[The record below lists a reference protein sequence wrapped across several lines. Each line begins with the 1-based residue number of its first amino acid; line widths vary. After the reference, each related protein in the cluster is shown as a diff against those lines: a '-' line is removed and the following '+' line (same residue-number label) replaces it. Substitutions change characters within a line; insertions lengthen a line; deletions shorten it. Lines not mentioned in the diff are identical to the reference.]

1 MSFNPDTNV
10 CIKDDV
16 IIDNPDGLTY
26 TENLHL
32 GHRIVIQ
39 AAGGITLGRQVAI
52 GEETVIWSVNHD
64 YEEGC
69 LPYGFTRIRKP
80 VVIEDNVWIGRNVMI
95 APGSHIG
102 EGAVLSLGA
111 VVSGRIP
118 PLAVVAGNPARVVRF
133 RSLERYLQARRD
145 NINLWTQ
152 RTVPGCPSCE
162 PENFGWANASPTR
175 TRSALQRWWD
185 GMTLGRQE
193 TRIRQALEQFNARE
207 SAAE

>member
-16 IIDNPDGLTY
+16 TIDNPEGLTY

-39 AAGGITLGRQVAI
+39 AGGGVTLGRQVAI
-52 GEETVIWSVNHD
+52 GEDTVIWSINHD

-69 LPYGFTRIRKP
+69 LPYGFSRVRKP
-80 VVIEDNVWIGRNVMI
+80 VVIEDNVWIGRCVMI

-111 VVSGRIP
+111 VVSGVVP

-133 RSLERYLQARRD
+133 RSLERYLHAKI
-145 NINLWTQ
+145 NGINLWTQ
-152 RTVPGCPSCE
+152 RRVPDCCPSCE
-162 PENFGWANASPTR
+162 PRNFGWRDAAPTVPRSRWRRRWDRFTLVRQERHIRRALASAA
-175 TRSALQRWWD
+175 RSA
-185 GMTLGRQE
+185 G
-193 TRIRQALEQFNARE
+193 
-207 SAAE
+207 